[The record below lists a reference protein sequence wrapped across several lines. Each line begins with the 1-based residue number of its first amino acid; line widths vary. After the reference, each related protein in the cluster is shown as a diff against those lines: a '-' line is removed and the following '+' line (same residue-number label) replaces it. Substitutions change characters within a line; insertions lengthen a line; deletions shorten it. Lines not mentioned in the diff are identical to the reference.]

1 MFSNYTFCLLAL
13 MFVQCLYCYLFDG
26 FLWKQGKNRPR
37 RKPGKQGPGPARR
50 PAGGLTREETH
61 GVRDVADRRHA
72 DAPGNP
78 RQVQDLDGKK
88 RSAGSAGDVAQDFE
102 LRSLCNVKR
111 IFIKAEHTPTYCSGI
126 TIGFSRNKLRCSK
139 HQGSWQMTNKPR
151 DERQQDL
158 VLPRNRQK

>member
-1 MFSNYTFCLLAL
+1 MDFYES
-13 MFVQCLYCYLFDG
+13 
-26 FLWKQGKNRPR
+26 KNRPR

-61 GVRDVADRRHA
+61 GVRDVAERRHA

-111 IFIKAEHTPTYCSGI
+111 IFIKAEHTPTILQWNNYWVFKKQTAMQQTSRLLTNDKQTSGR
-126 TIGFSRNKLRCSK
+126 TPTRPGFA
-139 HQGSWQMTNKPR
+139 
-151 DERQQDL
+151 
-158 VLPRNRQK
+158 QKQAEIAYTPIHPTC